1 MVMNEGRLVFEGS
14 QAELEAS
21 QDRYVSKFVLRRE

>member
-1 MVMNEGRLVFEGS
+1 MVLNEGRLVFEGS

-21 QDRYVSKFVLRRE
+21 SDEYLSKFVSRR